1 MLLRASGEREGR
13 DYDER
18 SVTDP
23 TIDPGVADGAALR
36 ALTDAA
42 IRGEWLELADLRSR
56 SARTLGAQQTVDALV
71 VASAFN
77 GITRVADATG
87 IPLDENTLTTTTAMR
102 ERTGI
107 QRFDYLEKSA
117 RYDSGI

>member
-56 SARTLGAQQTVDALV
+56 SARTLGAQQTVDVLV